1 MMIPVLALNR
11 LSSGRDGF
19 IVVAVLWILAALAAL
34 ASICG
39 LYVMNSMAAVSASS
53 DAIIADPLVSAGVE
67 LAAYRLLSAQAN
79 TRPTAGEFTTRVGA
93 ARLVIAFQTEAA
105 RIDLNKASKELLGG
119 LFVGLGVSP
128 LDAGGYADRIIAWRT
143 NINAQS
149 GGVVAVDT
157 DPEDSLYS
165 SAGLSYLPRHGLF
178 VHVSELW
185 LVYGIPRDLIQ
196 HILPYVTVYSGQ
208 AQVDVKDAA
217 PQVLAALPG
226 MSPSALQTTLA
237 ERQLGPPD
245 QQQQPLGDGVGPD
258 ATGQGAAPSPV
269 QNAAAPSVN
278 KVFRVGVQVEFNN
291 GRRSAAEAVILLPDN
306 GVAPYRVLSWHN
318 ALDGTADQPMDFGRR

>member
-1 MMIPVLALNR
+1 MMIPVFALNR

-165 SAGLSYLPRHGLF
+165 SAGLSYLPRHAPF

-185 LVYGIPRDLIQ
+185 LVYGIPRSLIE

-208 AQVDVKDAA
+208 AQVDVRDAA
-217 PQVLAALPG
+217 PQVVAALRG
-226 MSPSALQTTLA
+226 MSPGALQSTPA
-237 ERQLGPPD
+237 ARSPSSFG
-245 QQQQPLGDGVGPD
+245 GGVSPD
-258 ATGQGAAPSPV
+258 ATGQGAAAPATPSI
-269 QNAAAPSVN
+269 N
-278 KVFRVGVQVEFNN
+278 KVFRVGVLVEFNN
-291 GRRSAAEAVILLPDN
+291 GRRSAAEAVILLPND

-318 ALDGTADQPMDFGRR
+318 TLDGTADQPMDFGRR